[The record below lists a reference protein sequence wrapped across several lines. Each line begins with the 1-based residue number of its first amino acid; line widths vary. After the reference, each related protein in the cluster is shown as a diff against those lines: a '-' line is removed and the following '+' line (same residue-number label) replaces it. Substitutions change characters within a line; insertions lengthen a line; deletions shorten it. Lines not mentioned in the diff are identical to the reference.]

1 MLFVPERRRSRRT
14 PKARPAPSELDEE
27 GNQSSAEQFNMKKFH
42 RRRGVIITQLSAYE
56 VELLASLIMQLIEL
70 ISDGEPE
77 GFATP
82 AEAND
87 PFEEIVKN
95 LEGEPDEPGPLE
107 DPVLKRLFPDA
118 YPDDTAASAD
128 FRRFTERDMKATRVA
143 EARVVLE
150 RLATTELGARDLK
163 IPANEVES
171 WLRTLTSVRLA
182 VATRLGIHDAA
193 AADDLAALP
202 EDDPRSFMVSVYDWL
217 GFAQE
222 TLISAL

>member
-14 PKARPAPSELDEE
+14 PTARPAPSELDER
-27 GNQSSAEQFNMKKFH
+27 GNQSSAEHFNMKKFH

-95 LEGEPDEPGPLE
+95 LEGEPDEPGPLD